1 MYFLNRAAFVT
12 VNDRELPDMYWKILV
27 SFVSF
32 MIVTEYIILIV
43 AVATDNHFFLGLRD
57 LWWVVLALFYLLISI
72 ISVSK
77 IRKQLKSFH
86 SRAELLQNDA
96 KMYPINRA
104 KKVSDPKTD
113 FNTGLIIKAAEK
125 LQIRLYVISFFA
137 FALILVLIYAAS
149 QHFREDKGIR
159 ETYNETRGEYSLAED
174 FNRWAATAWVPFLV
188 WYSYV
193 PIKGLTFNTS
203 TVVPRSSHK
212 TPNTMLRRGEL
223 GRSDASPRRVR
234 SKVSPSTPRIVLV
247 ASPKGSDTPRI
258 SMVVGKGSR
267 DMRNF
272 NPIGQESKEDIK
284 DNSKFP
290 LIPELSISRSRKSKS
305 TDLKRQFSETKKALQ
320 SARSAVALRRDKG
333 DGDSITGRSAGT
345 GSAGT
350 GSEGERSV
358 GERSAR
364 ASRRNKSSVNAAS
377 SFAGIV

>member
-1 MYFLNRAAFVT
+1 MTSPRKEFSDGLKIAIAGMGFIIFVIFLRFGMYQRVRRMFHIMGCISCPAVLLWCLDDEAYDNYIPELIGTDTTANCYAIIGAIIMYFLNRAAFVT

-258 SMVVGKGSR
+258 SMVVGY
-267 DMRNF
+267 
-272 NPIGQESKEDIK
+272 KEICRF
-284 DNSKFP
+284 SHIFLVTSLVV
-290 LIPELSISRSRKSKS
+290 LIYCE
-305 TDLKRQFSETKKALQ
+305 
-320 SARSAVALRRDKG
+320 
-333 DGDSITGRSAGT
+333 
-345 GSAGT
+345 
-350 GSEGERSV
+350 
-358 GERSAR
+358 
-364 ASRRNKSSVNAAS
+364 
-377 SFAGIV
+377 